1 MNKARAL
8 AAPRQLRSQSLQRR
22 CEAGVDCCCLRGA
35 LAVVAKVALACASNE
50 NLQCAHSSRENN
62 NNNNNN
68 KLTMP
73 LNISLQ
79 VFDQAEQ
86 VVEFPDNCT
95 ILTVKEWVNESL
107 GIPAE
112 QQRIIAVQGGKVLKN
127 DDAVSSDKRFLK
139 LKVVKNEIGGSL

>member
-1 MNKARAL
+1 MNKARAGSATT
-8 AAPRQLRSQSLQRR
+8 AAQQSLQRR

-50 NLQCAHSSRENN
+50 NLHCAHSSRE

>member
-1 MNKARAL
+1 
-8 AAPRQLRSQSLQRR
+8 
-22 CEAGVDCCCLRGA
+22 
-35 LAVVAKVALACASNE
+35 
-50 NLQCAHSSRENN
+50 
-62 NNNNNN
+62 
-68 KLTMP
+68 MP

-79 VFDQAEQ
+79 VFDEAEQ

-95 ILTVKEWVNESL
+95 ILTVKEWVNESH